1 MKKVLIIGPF
11 PNPISGVSLANKVVK
26 EILDKSDDFKTEY
39 INTSYPIFED
49 AVGSFSLHKLFFFL
63 RLNFKSLKILKTDIV
78 YITPGQ
84 TFFGVTKYTLFILLA
99 FLLKKE
105 LIIHVHGN
113 YLGQQY
119 KELTGVKKKIFYFL
133 FSKFTK
139 GIVLSESLKLN
150 LTPFIPLEKIHILY
164 NFAED
169 YLLEKSNKEHPD
181 TLKICYL
188 SNLMEEKGITYLLES
203 LNELEKRNISYTAK
217 IAGNIDKVLEKEIL
231 AKIKNLKNTTYL
243 GVVYKEEKRNL
254 LEWSTIFV
262 LPTFY
267 KMEGQP
273 IAILEAL
280 ATGNVI
286 ITTNHAGIPDI
297 IKDKINGS
305 IIDKKSK
312 EGVLDS
318 IIYYSENKSKILEI
332 SKRNKMYF
340 AQNFTLKKF
349 SLKLIEILNE
359 STTIK

>member
-26 EILDKSDDFKTEY
+26 EVLEDSDDFQISE

-49 AVGSFSLHKLFFFL
+49 TVGHFSIHKFLFFL
-63 RLNFKSLKILKTDIV
+63 KINFKAFKLLKKDII

-99 FLLKKE
+99 SLLKKE

-113 YLGQQY
+113 FLGTQY
-119 KELTGVKKKIFYFL
+119 IKLTGFKKKFFYFL
-133 FSKFTK
+133 VSKFTK

-150 LTPFIPLEKIHILY
+150 LTPFIPLENIHILY

-254 LEWSTIFV
+254 LEWSSIFV

-297 IKDKINGS
+297 IKSEINGY
-305 IIDKKSK
+305 IVKPKSANSMLKHLLYLHKNNFKIK
-312 EGVLDS
+312 EIAEVNR
-318 IIYYSENKSKILEI
+318 E
-332 SKRNKMYF
+332 YF
-340 AQNFTLKKF
+340 MNNFTVKKF
-349 SLKLIEILNE
+349 SEEIMKILNAD
-359 STTIK
+359 TKL